1 MFTLTGNSAFRADR
15 KSYPIKYEQQQYWT
29 GTSHSHTSNIMPE
42 RLAERVWGTKSRQSS
57 AWIFTRLIPFQ
68 SSFILIH
75 FRYGPNT
82 CAREVCARCSFA
94 LSQKLR
100 RNHGDRSCVW
110 TEAVSGTIFVP
121 AQKLSGRAWTVSLY
135 NGNLFMV
142 RQWRV
147 PEYTNNLSSIIINV
161 VSEETL

>member
-1 MFTLTGNSAFRADR
+1 MFTLTGNSAFRADM
-15 KSYPIKYEQQQYWT
+15 KSYPIKYEQQRYWT

-42 RLAERVWGTKSRQSS
+42 RLAERVCWTKSRQSTRG
-57 AWIFTRLIPFQ
+57 IFTRLNPFQ
-68 SSFILIH
+68 SSLILFH

-82 CAREVCARCSFA
+82 CAREVRARCSFA
-94 LSQKLR
+94 LSQKSR
-100 RNHGDRSCVW
+100 RNHCSCVW
-110 TEAVSGTIFVP
+110 KEAVSSTIFAP
-121 AQKLSGRAWTVSLY
+121 AQKPSSRAWTISLN

-142 RQWRV
+142 RQWSV

>member
-1 MFTLTGNSAFRADR
+1 MFTLTGNSAFLADM
-15 KSYPIKYEQQQYWT
+15 KSHPIKYEQQQYWT
-29 GTSHSHTSNIMPE
+29 WTSHSHTSNIMPE
-42 RLAERVWGTKSRQSS
+42 RLAKRVRWTKSRQSS
-57 AWIFTRLIPFQ
+57 RWIFTRLNPLQ

-82 CAREVCARCSFA
+82 CAREVRARCSFA
-94 LSQKLR
+94 LSRKSH
-100 RNHGDRSCVW
+100 RNHRSWVW

-121 AQKLSGRAWTVSLY
+121 AQKPSGRLWTISLN

-142 RQWRV
+142 GQWSV
-147 PEYTNNLSSIIINV
+147 PEYSNNFSSIIINV